1 MKNLKT
7 YLTALVFSLAG
18 ITVHANAASANHE
31 DSSKI
36 CFQLTDLAAKGASS
50 LLTENGFDRTPLGK
64 HLDHLDDGFSRT
76 LQSAQKNLL
85 ASDGFN
91 RTPLGQQLNA
101 SVKAIQA

>member
-7 YLTALVFSLAG
+7 YLTALAFSLAG
-18 ITVHANAASANHE
+18 ATVHANAASANHE
-31 DSSKI
+31 DSKI
-36 CFQLTDLAAKGASS
+36 CFQLTDLAANGAPP

-64 HLDHLDDGFSRT
+64 HLEHLGDSFSRT
-76 LQSAQKNLL
+76 LQSAQTNLL

-91 RTPLGQQLNA
+91 QTPLGQQLNA